1 MMTWSQRFRLKAY
14 VGRSLWIIPL
24 GCVVLAVLAS
34 IVVPEIDQ
42 ASESDLTFP
51 YGVGGA
57 IAALSAIA
65 GGMITFTGFVFTI
78 LLTNIQFGSSQFSP
92 RLLSPILRE
101 KSVKVAFGSFVATFI
116 YALLLLSSVARQS
129 DPEGVP
135 TLSVT
140 FAVLLLLLSVVTFL
154 KLIDQVGHQLRV
166 TSVLSGVADV
176 GRELIDRIYPDPAP
190 PVDRFAGQQAEEPA
204 PGAAR
209 TIRHAGNS
217 RILQAADFE
226 GLVETAR
233 EADAVVVL
241 IPAIGDYV
249 RYGTPLFEVLEA
261 GAAIDDSRLFGSVAF
276 GDERT
281 IERDL
286 AYVFRMLVD
295 IAERALSPAVND
307 PTTAV
312 EALDE
317 IEDLLCRLGTRELAI
332 DRLCDT
338 DGHLRVSRR
347 VPGWEDYL
355 SLALTE
361 IRQYGQGSVQV
372 DRRVLAVLETL
383 LGVVGPSRRPAV
395 DEQLRLLTESVQ
407 RGFPQP
413 EQPLAAVADR
423 QGIGSPNRVGGTAP

>member
-24 GCVVLAVLAS
+24 GCVLLAVLAS

-42 ASESDLTFP
+42 ASEADLTFP

-135 TLSVT
+135 TFSVT

-190 PVDRFAGQQAEEPA
+190 SVDRFTGQQAEELA

-249 RYGTPLFEVLEA
+249 RYGTPLFEVFEA
-261 GAAIDDSRLFGSVAF
+261 GAVIDDSRLFGSVAF
-276 GDERT
+276 GDERA

-332 DRLCDT
+332 GRLCDA
-338 DGHLRVSRR
+338 DGHLRVSHR

>member
-24 GCVVLAVLAS
+24 GCVLLAVLAS

-42 ASESDLTFP
+42 ASEADLTFP

-135 TLSVT
+135 TFSVT

-190 PVDRFAGQQAEEPA
+190 PVDRFTGQQAEEPA

-249 RYGTPLFEVLEA
+249 RYGTPLFEVFEA
-261 GAAIDDSRLFGSVAF
+261 GAVIDDSRLFGSVAF
-276 GDERT
+276 GDERA

-332 DRLCDT
+332 GRLCDA
-338 DGHLRVSRR
+338 DGHLRVSHR

-407 RGFPQP
+407 RGFPQL